1 VHTAIVE
8 LQEANR
14 DVLLGKRTTN
24 CLSCGKGGDG
34 PNSQIMGKDGR
45 VYKGT
50 PGGIENVRNS
60 TIGIMDS
67 DNHGYENM
75 IGG

>member
-1 VHTAIVE
+1 
-8 LQEANR
+8 
-14 DVLLGKRTTN
+14 
-24 CLSCGKGGDG
+24 
-34 PNSQIMGKDGR
+34 MGKDGR